1 MDLARRHYRV
11 CYGVAEYSMAGATSL
26 AHVRTVE
33 QHRPQQQKR
42 RAQSHAIYRAA
53 NYVNES
59 RDTSAVD
66 RGTVVGVWFA
76 RWRALSGDRNHLSG
90 YACRVSPVARQK
102 LLPRACVSDSFSG
115 VRMGIVRA
123 FRSLA

>member
-11 CYGVAEYSMAGATSL
+11 CYGVAEYSMAGAPSL

-53 NYVNES
+53 NCANES

-66 RGTVVGVWFA
+66 RGAVVGAWFA

-90 YACRVSPVARQK
+90 YVCGVSRVAWQT
-102 LLPRACVSDSFSG
+102 LLLGAWVSD
-115 VRMGIVRA
+115 
-123 FRSLA
+123 

>member
-1 MDLARRHYRV
+1 MDLARRTNRV
-11 CYGVAEYSMAGATSL
+11 CYRVAQHSMGSPPSL
-26 AHVRTVE
+26 AHVRVAE
-33 QHRPQQQKR
+33 QHRSQQQKR
-42 RAQSHAIYRAA
+42 RAQSHAIYRAV

-102 LLPRACVSDSFSG
+102 LLPRTAYPMLFAAGG
-115 VRMGIVRA
+115 VAAERIFVAR
-123 FRSLA
+123 